1 MKNSIDASEINLF
14 LIVKL
19 FLHNN
24 QNWWSVLPKITVYK
38 PTRPK
43 SKVYKS
49 PRKASDVLARKD
61 TLLVLKFVFKVN
73 IQLFQVF
80 KLENER
86 LFCCPRGGIKQS
98 AKKLNN
104 AKTSKYKTIQALSV
118 QALL

>member
-1 MKNSIDASEINLF
+1 
-14 LIVKL
+14 VKL

-24 QNWWSVLPKITVYK
+24 QNWGSVLPKIAVYK

-43 SKVYKS
+43 SKFYKS
-49 PRKASDVLARKD
+49 PRNSSDVLARTD

-80 KLENER
+80 KLANER